1 MFVAVVWTAAAGAGS
16 APAAATD
23 PPPAPTTLTVT
34 MTDAAK
40 ISGLSAGQTV
50 TIANVGS
57 NPALN
62 VKLGVIIG
70 EGTVLKSFDTTAG
83 TCTNSNPIVVVCSPG
98 TLAAGT
104 TFTVRL
110 ILHLPVHPPSNDVI
124 AQVRAD
130 NSPFVSANA
139 RPYFRN
145 RFWPCVCASA
155 TYANGWTVPGAS
167 PGYTVDAD
175 DTVHLTGGYVITPD
189 GVLHYPDGR
198 TIVVDAAGNYTF
210 VPKPT
215 TGSSNPPKGSQST
228 LQLVSSLKIL
238 GIPVV
243 GNTLRLQGGV
253 WTRRPDRVEFQ
264 WQSCSA
270 NGRCG
275 AVANRS
281 STLALSTAL
290 AGKRVRVTETAW
302 FGGTRRQLASRGVLV
317 RTR

>member
-1 MFVAVVWTAAAGAGS
+1 MVIV
-16 APAAATD
+16 D
-23 PPPAPTTLTVT
+23 PPPATTLTVT

-50 TIANVGS
+50 TIVNVGS
-57 NPALN
+57 SPALD
-62 VKLGVIIG
+62 VMLGVILG
-70 EGTVLKSFDTTAG
+70 EGTVLKSFNTTAG

-104 TFTVRL
+104 TFTLHL
-110 ILHLPVHPPSNDVI
+110 ILHLPVHPSSNDVI
-124 AQVRAD
+124 AQVKAD

-145 RFWPCVCASA
+145 RFWPCICASA
-155 TYANGWTVPGAS
+155 TYANGWTVPGVS

-189 GVLHYPDGR
+189 GVLHFPDGR

-215 TGSSNPPKGSQST
+215 TRSSNPPTGSRST
-228 LQLVSSLKIL
+228 LQLVSSLEIL
-238 GIPVV
+238 GVPVV
-243 GNTLRLQGGV
+243 GSTLRLRGGV
-253 WTRRPDRVEFQ
+253 WTRRPDRVDFQ
-264 WQSCSA
+264 WQTCSA
-270 NGRCG
+270 TGRCR
-275 AVANRS
+275 AVADRS
-281 STLALSTAL
+281 STLVLSATL
-290 AGKRVRVTETAW
+290 AGKRVRITETAW
-302 FGGTRRQLASRGVLV
+302 FRGTRRQLASRSVLV